1 MSHRSCSDTASSST
15 GSDAD
20 NDQTWDDWDED
31 QQPAVSL
38 FDAQQFPSALVALQH
53 DKDTHGVDLALIA
66 ATLDFFER
74 IRLINWIRATKPD
87 PASLRRLDRNAA
99 FLDDDQYL
107 KPVLEDDALLQVD
120 FDSLTLGA
128 SAAPAASSS
137 SSSSAAA
144 GAPSLAPP
152 VASTSSSLDPS
163 ASDLVEALRAQ
174 LADAEQANAQLRRI
188 VQDRLGGVMGLEEA
202 RKAAESEKVDVTG
215 AAGEG
220 KGKGKEGEGKEG
232 EEQGEA
238 VHKDDDHYFESYQY
252 NDIHEIMLKDR
263 VRTNAYRDFIVHP
276 ANAPRFQGKVVLDV
290 GCGTGIL
297 SMFAAKAGARKV
309 YAVDAS
315 NVAYKAM
322 RNIKANGFE
331 GTIEVLKGKVEE
343 IKLPEKVDVI
353 ISEWMGYCLL
363 YECMLDS
370 VLYARD
376 KWLNPDGL
384 MVPSQTSIL
393 LSAYAG
399 APYVRDR
406 VTFWDEV
413 YGFDMKAMKDKIED
427 EAIIDVVDD
436 GEVVSGEVSVADIF
450 TQTATA
456 ASLSFTSPFS
466 LPITRLPSSHIPHT
480 TTTLTSSPSTT
491 TTSSSCDTEPFTL
504 HGLLAHF
511 DTYFTSAPKV
521 CDSSA
526 RKGSVKDEE
535 GEVFFTTGA
544 WDTPTHW
551 KQTLLLLKEPLTVEI
566 GTSIDGTLTV
576 SKNPDNSR
584 ELVVEAVWT
593 VTRKDGKKTE
603 GAQVWKVR

>member
-1 MSHRSCSDTASSST
+1 MSHRSYSDASSST
-15 GSDAD
+15 GSEAD
-20 NDQTWDDWDED
+20 NDQTWDDWQED
-31 QQPAVSL
+31 QQPAYSL
-38 FDAQQFPSALVALQH
+38 FDTTQFPSAQAALQH
-53 DKDTHGVDLALIA
+53 DKDAHNVDLALLA

-74 IRLINWIRATKPD
+74 IRLINWIRVTKPD
-87 PASLRRLDRNAA
+87 PASLQRLDRNAA

-120 FDSLTLGA
+120 FDSLTLSA
-128 SAAPAASSS
+128 PAPTATSSSTAAP
-137 SSSSAAA
+137 

-152 VASTSSSLDPS
+152 IASSSTLDPS

-174 LADAEQANAQLRRI
+174 LADAEQANSQLRRI
-188 VQDRLGGVMGLEEA
+188 VQERLGGVMGLEEA
-202 RKAAESEKVDVTG
+202 RKAAQSEVVEV
-215 AAGEG
+215 EG
-220 KGKGKEGEGKEG
+220 KGKGKEGEEVKKEVD
-232 EEQGEA
+232 GEA

-276 ANAPRFQGKVVLDV
+276 ANAPRFKDKVVLDV

-331 GTIEVLKGKVEE
+331 RKIEVIKGKVEE
-343 IKLPEKVDVI
+343 IKLPERVDVI

-413 YGFDMKAMKDKIED
+413 YGFDMTAMKDKIED

-436 GEVVSGEVSVADIF
+436 GEVVSSEVSVADIF

-466 LPITRLPSSHIPHT
+466 LPITRLPASHPAH
-480 TTTLTSSPSTT
+480 TT
-491 TTSSSCDTEPFTL
+491 TTSSYPPSSTSSSASSSPSEHFKL

-511 DTYFTSAPKV
+511 DTYFTSEPRI
-521 CDSSA
+521 CDSSR
-526 RKGSVKDEE
+526 RKESVKEQE

-551 KQTLLLLKEPLTVEI
+551 KQTLLLLKDAITVEI
-566 GTSIDGTLTV
+566 GTKLDGTLTV
-576 SKNPDNSR
+576 SKNPENSR

-593 VTRKDGKKTE
+593 VADKVGKKVGE